1 MVIVAGTVEKLCW
14 WCSSFF
20 RGGFSMKL
28 LKLKL
33 QGSSLVWAP
42 FKALG
47 GARNA
52 LKFYS
57 SYMKE
62 TW

>member
-1 MVIVAGTVEKLCW
+1 
-14 WCSSFF
+14 
-20 RGGFSMKL
+20 MKL

-62 TW
+62 T